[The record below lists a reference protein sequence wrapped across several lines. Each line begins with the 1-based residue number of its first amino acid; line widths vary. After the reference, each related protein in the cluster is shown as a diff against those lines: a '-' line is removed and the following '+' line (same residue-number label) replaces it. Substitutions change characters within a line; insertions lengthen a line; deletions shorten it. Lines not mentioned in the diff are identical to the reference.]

1 MENNYYDS
9 IVKKIKNLIETKEY
23 SAAIE
28 ILTEE
33 LNQVYI
39 PHNYED
45 IFHNLYNEAES
56 YIVDVEEFMPII
68 SKQELRDLLNGSSEQ
83 QFAAINSL
91 EQLNLRNYTDIISD
105 YFLSDKLSQLKGR
118 LLDLCVVQNINTYF
132 DFKSNDEIISVN
144 PSLLE
149 AVDEMDFIGY
159 AFDYFNNHL
168 YKNPSLI
175 NICQVALVEKVYSI
189 FPKVFLKDNVESICQ
204 SIIDEVNDMFD
215 IDSVEALGDYYN

>member
-1 MENNYYDS
+1 MENNYYDN

-23 SAAIE
+23 TAAIE
-28 ILTEE
+28 MLTEE
-33 LNQVYI
+33 LNQLYI

-45 IFHNLYNEAES
+45 IFHILYNEAES
-56 YIVDVEEFMPII
+56 YIVDIEEYMPII
-68 SKQELRDLLNGSSEQ
+68 SKHELKELLQGSSEQ

-91 EQLNLRNYTDIISD
+91 EQLNLRNYIDIISE

-132 DFKSNDEIISVN
+132 DFKSNDEIINVN

-149 AVDEMDFIGY
+149 SVDEMDFIGY

-189 FPKVFLKDNVESICQ
+189 YPKVFLKDNVESICQ

-215 IDSVEALGDYYN
+215 IDSVQALGDYYN